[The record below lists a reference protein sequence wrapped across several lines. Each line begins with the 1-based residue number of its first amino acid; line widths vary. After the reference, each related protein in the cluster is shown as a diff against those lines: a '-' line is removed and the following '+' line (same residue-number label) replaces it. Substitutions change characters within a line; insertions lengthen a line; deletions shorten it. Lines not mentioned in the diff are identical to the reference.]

1 MKMHS
6 IHFSPIY
13 RVHSKI
19 GFLTQGIRRLLF
31 QMDLG
36 GGIIYFKSIYSTDSR
51 YIKSS
56 RRHRC
61 EGTQERWIECGYIL
75 ARAHPYGDPLWWCF
89 WPYISS
95 ETWQVFWNP

>member
-1 MKMHS
+1 MHS

-36 GGIIYFKSIYSTDSR
+36 GGIITLKVFIPQIVDISNLLDGTD
-51 YIKSS
+51 
-56 RRHRC
+56 
-61 EGTQERWIECGYIL
+61 
-75 ARAHPYGDPLWWCF
+75 ARGHKKDELNVA
-89 WPYISS
+89 IS
-95 ETWQVFWNP
+95 